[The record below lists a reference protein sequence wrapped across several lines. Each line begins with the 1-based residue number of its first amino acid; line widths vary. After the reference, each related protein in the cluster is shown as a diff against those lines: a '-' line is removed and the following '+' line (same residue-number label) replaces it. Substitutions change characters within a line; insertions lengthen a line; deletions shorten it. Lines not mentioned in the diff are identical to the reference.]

1 MSDICEKS
9 LKTIKRNL
17 KTNKAEANL
26 CQLAWGN
33 HMESESEFKVL
44 DFPQNFGGY
53 FDLVIA
59 SDVVYLPECIEPLVK
74 SIKYFTKGI
83 CCFVNNRIRLDP
95 FTKLIE
101 ELFQKYEIEIVKVS
115 DV

>member
-1 MSDICEKS
+1 MGRKCELFMSDICEKS

-44 DFPQNFGGY
+44 DFP
-53 FDLVIA
+53 
-59 SDVVYLPECIEPLVK
+59 
-74 SIKYFTKGI
+74 
-83 CCFVNNRIRLDP
+83 
-95 FTKLIE
+95 
-101 ELFQKYEIEIVKVS
+101 
-115 DV
+115 